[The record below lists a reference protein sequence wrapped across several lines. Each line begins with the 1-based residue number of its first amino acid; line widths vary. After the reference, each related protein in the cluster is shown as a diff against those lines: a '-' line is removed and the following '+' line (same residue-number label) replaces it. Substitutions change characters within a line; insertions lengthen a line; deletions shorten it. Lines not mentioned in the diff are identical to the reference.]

1 METSFESFKVFL
13 SEIYYNLKLHVDWY
27 QRTQAS
33 DVEPHTFRW
42 QGRTNEYCL
51 PSGMDDY
58 PRAPLL
64 TTEEAHLDL

>member
-13 SEIYYNLKLHVDWY
+13 SEIYDNLKLHVDWY

-42 QGRTNEYCL
+42 
-51 PSGMDDY
+51 
-58 PRAPLL
+58 
-64 TTEEAHLDL
+64 